1 MKSTNDINI
10 EKINTNKMN
19 TSTPPPTP
27 FIRPHIIVISAIIC
41 TLLWGSAF
49 PGVKIGYKLFGI
61 TSGDIP
67 SYILFAG
74 IRFLIAGI
82 ITLALCNFLKLDNSI
97 KDIKAIRSTY
107 MNKDFILKGCIL
119 AFLLTFFQYIC
130 FYIGLAYASSV
141 NGSIIN
147 ASSTIFT
154 VILSFIFFKN
164 DKVSIFKILGI
175 ILSFSGIVIVTL
187 KDYLSIDFLASLF
200 SSGNGEASSSVAH
213 VLSLDFNLK
222 GEGLLLIAA
231 LSFAIGTVFSKK
243 FAYKY
248 NPATLTGFQLTVGG
262 LCLTIMGFILGGK
275 LHATSFK
282 PILLLAYLS
291 ILSAVAFTLWTI
303 LLKYNKASKIA
314 IFNSLTPVFGVILSG
329 IFLHENILSVPI
341 LLALALA
348 CSGIVMMNIEK

>member
-1 MKSTNDINI
+1 M
-10 EKINTNKMN
+10 
-19 TSTPPPTP
+19 
-27 FIRPHIIVISAIIC
+27 
-41 TLLWGSAF
+41 
-49 PGVKIGYKLFGI
+49 
-61 TSGDIP
+61 
-67 SYILFAG
+67 
-74 IRFLIAGI
+74 
-82 ITLALCNFLKLDNSI
+82 
-97 KDIKAIRSTY
+97 
-107 MNKDFILKGCIL
+107 
-119 AFLLTFFQYIC
+119 TFFQYIC

-200 SSGNGEASSSVAH
+200 SSGNREVSSSINN
-213 VLSLDFNLK
+213 VLSLDFNFK

-262 LCLTIMGFILGGK
+262 LCLTIMGLILGGK
-275 LHATSFK
+275 LHATYFK

>member
-1 MKSTNDINI
+1 MKSSNDINTANL
-10 EKINTNKMN
+10 NTNKLN
-19 TSTPPPTP
+19 TTTPSSKLFTL
-27 FIRPHIIVISAIIC
+27 PHILILSAIIC

-82 ITLALCNFLKLDNSI
+82 ITLVLCRFLKLDNDI
-97 KDIKAIRSTY
+97 KDISTLCSTY
-107 MNKDFILKGCIL
+107 MNKDFILKGCVL

-164 DKVSIFKILGI
+164 DKVSIFKIIGI

-200 SSGNGEASSSVAH
+200 SSNNAVVSSSVGN

-243 FAYKY
+243 FAYNY

-303 LLKYNKASKIA
+303 LLKYNKASKVA

-329 IFLHENILSVPI
+329 IFLHENILSLPI
-341 LLALALA
+341 LLALVLA
-348 CSGIVMMNIEK
+348 CSGIIMMNVEK